1 MNKLSAIIKRE
12 YFQRVRNK
20 WFILATLI
28 APLMLAAL
36 VALPALVGSMQTSGK
51 TRFAIIDQTDRL
63 FDGLRES
70 IGHSDYD
77 DDEDDEAAE
86 PQQAG
91 KREPATNPKGEAA
104 ARYEIE
110 RVQMNN
116 RSLDEVRRE
125 LNQKVQRNQLDGY
138 LIIPADILTTGQAE
152 YFGRKGSDIFFA
164 GRLKDKLSDA
174 VRDERLRDNQIN
186 QARLRELSRPVA
198 LNRTVVSERGEE
210 KDSGESF
217 VLSYVVGGLIYVTIL
232 LYGGMIMSAVVEE
245 KTTRV
250 AEMLFSSVRPFTL
263 MLGKLLGVSL
273 VALTQCAIWG
283 AALALV
289 TIYGMT
295 SVAAAAMAGRTSF
308 TIPSIAPSAIIYFVL
323 FFLLGYFIYATLY
336 ALVGSLVNTVQEGQ
350 QLSLPLVFILVFAF
364 SLIIPVLRNP
374 NSSFS
379 FWISL
384 VPFFSPITMIV
395 RIFSQTP
402 PFWQI
407 ALSLLLGFSTV
418 VLLIWVA
425 ARIYRIGMLMYGKRA
440 SLAEM
445 WRWIHQP

>member
-12 YFQRVRNK
+12 YLQRVRNK

-36 VALPALVGSMQTSGK
+36 VALPALVGSMQNGGK
-51 TRFAIIDQTDRL
+51 TRFAIIDQTDKL
-63 FDGLRES
+63 FDSLRVT
-70 IGHSDYD
+70 IGRSDD
-77 DDEDDEAAE
+77 DDEEEATE
-86 PQQAG
+86 PQQSDNRG
-91 KREPATNPKGEAA
+91 PATNTKSDA

-110 RVQMNN
+110 RVQINH

-125 LNQKVQRNQLDGY
+125 LNQRVQKNQLDGY
-138 LIIPADILTTGQAE
+138 LIIPDDILTTGQAE
-152 YFGRKGSDIFFA
+152 YFGRKGSDIFLA
-164 GRLKDKLSDA
+164 GRLKDKLSEA
-174 VRDERLRDNQIN
+174 VREQRLRDNQIN
-186 QARLRELSRPVA
+186 QARVRELSRPVA
-198 LNRTVVSERGEE
+198 LNRTIVSERGEE

-283 AALALV
+283 VAFALV

-295 SVAAAAMAGRTSF
+295 SVAAAMAGGRTSF
-308 TIPSIAPSAIIYFVL
+308 TLPSIAPSAIIYFVL
-323 FFLLGYFIYATLY
+323 FFLLGYFVYATLY
-336 ALVGSLVNTVQEGQ
+336 ALIGSLVNTVQEGQ

-364 SLIIPVLRNP
+364 SLIVPVLRNP
-374 NSSFS
+374 NSTFS

-407 ALSLLLGFSTV
+407 ALSLLIGFGTV
-418 VLLIWVA
+418 VFLIWVA
-425 ARIYRIGMLMYGKRA
+425 ARIYRTGMLMYGKRA

-445 WRWIHQP
+445 WRWMHQP